1 MIYHLKTPKWCPD
14 KSNLG
19 FAAKIPMLVQ
29 FFYYLGETV
38 YNLLR
43 CIRNTPDPEIVDVD
57 GVKKADE
64 HSKHIIKK
72 EGLFK
77 LIFH

>member
-1 MIYHLKTPKWCPD
+1 M
-14 KSNLG
+14 
-19 FAAKIPMLVQ
+19 
-29 FFYYLGETV
+29 

-77 LIFH
+77 FNILLKKINSF